1 MSLAE
6 LDKMSGEPPLA
17 KWQFVLDASSGA
29 TLRSLSAMVCRVLLT
44 PDIVKHSEVRCD
56 WASCKRGVNC
66 EKLKG
71 AI

>member
-1 MSLAE
+1 MPPLNQDLGADMSLAE

-44 PDIVKHSEVRCD
+44 PEIVKHSEVRYT
-56 WASCKRGVNC
+56 G
-66 EKLKG
+66 
-71 AI
+71 